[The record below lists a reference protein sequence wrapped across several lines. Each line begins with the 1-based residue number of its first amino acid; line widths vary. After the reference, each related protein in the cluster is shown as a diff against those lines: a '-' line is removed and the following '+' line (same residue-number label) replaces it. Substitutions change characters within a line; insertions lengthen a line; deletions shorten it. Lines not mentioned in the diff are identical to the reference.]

1 MEAIMNSG
9 DLVNEILDIA
19 QNSSKMPGF
28 GKRVLVEVDRL
39 EALASRL
46 SQSMTS
52 DNLEAIEV
60 LKQKDSILN
69 LAQLEAGR
77 LREAADQE
85 SREMSASAQLERDKK
100 FGDSTIVKDAEDRAV
115 EIREKAAEEA
125 QLILQD
131 AQRKAFRL
139 VEQAESDS
147 EARRSGADRYALEV
161 LHSLEERMSD
171 WIAQV
176 RTGLDAIQDSAGNQ

>member
-28 GKRVLVEVDRL
+28 GKKVLVDVDRL
-39 EALASRL
+39 ESIASRL
-46 SQSMTS
+46 SQSLTS

-60 LKQKDSILN
+60 LKQKDSILS
-69 LAQLEAGR
+69 LAQLEAER
-77 LREAADQE
+77 VREVADQD
-85 SREMSASAQLERDKK
+85 SREMSASAQRTRDEK
-100 FGDSTIVKDAEDRAV
+100 FGDSVIIKDSEDRAEEV
-115 EIREKAAEEA
+115 REKAAEDA
-125 QLILQD
+125 QLIIQD

-147 EARRSGADRYALEV
+147 EVRRSGADRYALEV
-161 LHSLEERMSD
+161 LHSLEESMSS
-171 WIAQV
+171 WISQV
-176 RTGLDAIQDSAGNQ
+176 RTGLDSLQDNAGN